1 MEPNV
6 KLEIIKL
13 VKETIEYSHKPE
25 VGKASIVRTQQ
36 VQNVKEKKKTKL
48 NFDENTNFLFCEGHD
63 EESTKADHRG
73 SERKYLQLMCQK
85 RDLNSE

>member
-13 VKETIEYSHKPE
+13 VKETIEYSRKPE
-25 VGKASIVRTQQ
+25 VGKVSIVRTQQ
-36 VQNVKEKKKTKL
+36 VQTVKEKKKKL
-48 NFDENTNFLFCEGHD
+48 NFDENKNFSFCEGHD

-73 SERKYLQLMCQK
+73 SERKCLQRMCQK